1 MEFSFRQ
8 RIASAF
14 ANNRIPHAFLLTSR
28 EESALEKEAFLWAK
42 WAFKTDDPFH
52 HPDCFVVRPT
62 NKMRLISMDSIR
74 DLLSEMMQTSR
85 CNGYKLAVIYNAD
98 RLHIAAANAL
108 LKTLEEPPAQSV
120 FLLLSTRPYEL
131 PSTVKSRCIQYQI
144 PREVLEKSRD
154 ENTHVALEEEKDY
167 DLWLNELQ
175 KWIETVF
182 VARNSPASH
191 QKNLYELLL
200 HGYALVANFQNIL
213 ASWPVE
219 KSSKDLPD
227 EVRVAEEESQRK
239 ALRQRCF
246 QKFLETIWASY
257 FPLISSEPS
266 EMRLQINRL
275 AQILQNVERMVQL
288 LEVNFNE
295 TAALE
300 SIFLELWKK
309 I

>member
-14 ANNRIPHAFLLTSR
+14 AQNRIPHAFLLTSR

-42 WAFKTDDPFH
+42 WAFKTDAPFH

-74 DLLSEMMQTSR
+74 DLLSEIMQTSR
-85 CNGYKLAVIYNAD
+85 CNGYKLAVIYDAD

-108 LKTLEEPPAQSV
+108 LKTLEEPPAKSV
-120 FLLLSTRPYEL
+120 FLLLSTRPHEI

-144 PREVLEKSRD
+144 PKEISEKISD
-154 ENTHVALEEEKDY
+154 ENVNFETEAESAY
-167 DLWLNELQ
+167 GLWLNELK
-175 KWIETVF
+175 KWIEEVF
-182 VARNSPASH
+182 SARNNSAPQ
-191 QKNLYELLL
+191 QKRLYELLL
-200 HGYALVANFQNIL
+200 QAYALVANFQNIL
-213 ASWPVE
+213 ASWPIG
-219 KSSKDLPD
+219 KSSKDFPED
-227 EVRVAEEESQRK
+227 VRIAEEESQWK

-246 QKFLETIWASY
+246 RQFLDAIWAGY
-257 FPLISSEPS
+257 FPLISSELA